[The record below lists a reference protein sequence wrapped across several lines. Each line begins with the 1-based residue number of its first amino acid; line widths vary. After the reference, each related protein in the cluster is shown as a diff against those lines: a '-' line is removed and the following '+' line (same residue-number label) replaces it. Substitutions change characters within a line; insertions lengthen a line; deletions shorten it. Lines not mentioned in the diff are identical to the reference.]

1 MGFEFSLWIV
11 VKWTESD
18 LNADIIFTTLWG
30 ILYCQSGSYFAV
42 IRNSRLIGNNL
53 A

>member
-18 LNADIIFTTLWG
+18 LNTVTIFPTLWG
-30 ILYCQSGSYFAV
+30 ILM
-42 IRNSRLIGNNL
+42 
-53 A
+53 